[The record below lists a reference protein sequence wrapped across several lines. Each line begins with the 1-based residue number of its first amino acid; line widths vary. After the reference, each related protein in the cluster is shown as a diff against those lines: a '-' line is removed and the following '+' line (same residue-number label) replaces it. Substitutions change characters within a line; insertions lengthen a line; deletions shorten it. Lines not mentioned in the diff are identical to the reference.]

1 MYVLPDAAAL
11 SAAEVVAS
19 VVICDAVV
27 ATVVFSTTAAVSAW
41 FVLSLLDLLNSLI
54 WIFALSNFLLFV

>member
-1 MYVLPDAAAL
+1 MYVLPDASAL
-11 SAAEVVAS
+11 SAAVVVAS

-27 ATVVFSTTAAVSAW
+27 ATVVFSTTAVSAW

-54 WIFALSNFLLFV
+54 WILALSSFLLLV